1 MSDYKKL
8 SSDELRVIREKTE
21 ALSDADFSAH
31 KDRFKRIRTTGEI
44 LVVLAVIALLA
55 NLFLNLRTYHPFPAS
70 AVNDSAEDTGFVAL
84 SYFGV
89 DRIGDSSTL
98 IGKDALRQQ
107 LQALHDQGYVTISQK
122 DITAYYKEGKPL
134 PRKALFLM
142 FEDGRRDTAIF
153 AQEILEDLNYKA
165 TMMTYPEK
173 FDNHDPKFLMPKE
186 LKDME
191 DMTFW
196 EMGTNGY
203 RLEYINVF
211 DRYNRYLGEIDP
223 LHYAMMQSYLGR
235 RYNHYLMDYLRDKD
249 GMPRESYDHMK
260 RRIEY
265 DYTRLRDIYED
276 ELGYV
281 PGAHVLMH
289 ANTGKF
295 GNNNDVSAVNEKW
308 IRNLFAMNFNRE
320 GYCFNQHNSSIY
332 DLTRMQPQPYWAV
345 NHLLMRIKYDIN
357 QPITFIQGDT
367 ERQKDWTLQE
377 GASEI
382 KEEQFLLTTL
392 PKGEAMA
399 RLNNSNDYRD
409 VWVSCQLEGN
419 AFGGQYIYLRAK
431 DDKSSFIRVG
441 LINDQLSV
449 TERRNGQ
456 DKVIY
461 KEKIPVIKGEKIL
474 SVDEDSRD
482 AEVRE
487 NETFARY
494 ASSPEMMK
502 EYASRE
508 QAAKDKP
515 VATVEDGAE
524 PYEGQQSFHRRGD
537 HKLSISLRDDK
548 ITVLLD
554 DVPALTDAVV
564 TNTDR
569 GSICLG
575 ASWKGEA
582 WSQRNLADDVY
593 DAVFNHL
600 RVTANTGKADMKDE
614 KPLYSLEFTGWQKAR
629 YQANA
634 YWEKVLRWFLKYL

>member
-8 SSDELRVIREKTE
+8 SPDELRVIREKTE
-21 ALSDADFSAH
+21 ALADENYSAR
-31 KDRFKRIRTTGEI
+31 KDRFKRIRTIGEI
-44 LVVLAVIALLA
+44 LVVLAAVALLA
-55 NLFLNLRTYHPFPAS
+55 NLFLNLKTYHPFPGS
-70 AVNDSAEDTGFVAL
+70 VVNDSAEDTGFIAL

-98 IGKDALRQQ
+98 IGKDALLQQ

-134 PRKALFLM
+134 PRKALYLM

-153 AQEILEDLNYKA
+153 AQEILEKLNYKA

-191 DMTFW
+191 EMTFW

-223 LHYAMMQSYLGR
+223 LHYAMIQSYLGR

-249 GMPRESYDHMK
+249 GVPRESYDHMK
-260 RRIEY
+260 RRVEY
-265 DYTRLRDIYED
+265 DYTRLRNIYED

-289 ANTGKF
+289 ANTGTF
-295 GNNNDVSAVNEKW
+295 GNNNDVSAINEKW
-308 IRNLFAMNFNRE
+308 IRTLFAMNFNRE

-332 DLTRMQPQPYWAV
+332 DLTRMQPQPYWSV

-357 QPITFIQGDT
+357 QSITFIQGDA
-367 ERQKDWTLQE
+367 ERQQDWTLQD

-382 KEEQFLLTTL
+382 KEEQYILTTL

-409 VWVSCQLEGN
+409 VRVSCQLEGN

-441 LINDQLSV
+441 LVNDQLAV

-461 KEKIPVIKGEKIL
+461 QEKIPVIKGEKIL
-474 SVDEDSRD
+474 SVEEDSRD

-494 ASSPEMMK
+494 ASSPAMMK

-515 VATVEDGAE
+515 VATVADGAE

-548 ITVLLD
+548 IAVLLD
-554 DVPALTDAVV
+554 DVPALTDVKV
-564 TNTDR
+564 SNTDR

-593 DAVFNHL
+593 DAVFDHL

-614 KPLYSLEFTGWQKAR
+614 KPLYSLEFTGWQKTK

>member
-8 SSDELRVIREKTE
+8 SQEELRVIREKTGKL
-21 ALSDADFSAH
+21 ADADYSSH
-31 KDRFKRIRTTGEI
+31 KNRFKRIRTVGEI
-44 LVVLAVIALLA
+44 LVVLATVALLA
-55 NLFLNLRTYHPFPAS
+55 SLFWNLKTYHPFPAS

-98 IGKDALRQQ
+98 IGKDALLQQ

-134 PRKALFLM
+134 PRRALYLM

-211 DRYNRYLGEIDP
+211 DRYDRYLGEIDP
-223 LHYAMMQSYLGR
+223 LHYAMMQTYLGR

-249 GMPRESYDHMK
+249 GVPRESYDHMK
-260 RRIEY
+260 RRVEY
-265 DYTRLRDIYED
+265 DYTRLRDIYEG

-295 GNNNDVSAVNEKW
+295 GNNNDISAINEKW
-308 IRNLFAMNFNRE
+308 IRTLFAMNFNRE

-332 DLTRMQPQPYWAV
+332 DLTRMQPQPYWSV

-357 QPITFIQGDT
+357 QPITFIQGD
-367 ERQKDWTLQE
+367 EARQKDWTLQD

-382 KEEQFLLTTL
+382 KEEQYILTTL

-409 VWVSCQLEGN
+409 VRVSCQLEGN
-419 AFGGQYIYLRAK
+419 AFGGQYIYLRTK
-431 DDKSSFIRVG
+431 EDKSSFIRVG
-441 LINDQLSV
+441 LINDQLAV
-449 TERRNGQ
+449 TECRNGK

-461 KEKIPVIKGEKIL
+461 KEKIPVIKGEKIP
-474 SVDEDSRD
+474 SVEEDSRD
-482 AEVRE
+482 AEVCE

-502 EYASRE
+502 EYESRE
-508 QAAKDKP
+508 QAAKDES
-515 VATVEDGAE
+515 VATVADGAD

-548 ITVLLD
+548 LTVLLD
-554 DVPALTDAVV
+554 DVPALTDAEVS
-564 TNTDR
+564 NTDR

-614 KPLYSLEFTGWQKAR
+614 KPLYSLEFTGWQKVK